1 MFLAI
6 DYGRK
11 RIGLAIGEMFPRG
24 MGVVDGSDQ
33 EKAIDKIAF
42 LVKENRV
49 QAIVL
54 GMPTRFQG
62 GEGTLASEIKEF
74 GQKLASLADVP
85 IYFEPETLTS
95 FEAAESLKTAGFRH
109 DKLEIGKID
118 ETAAIIIL
126 ESFLAAKNWQK
137 EEVKP
142 DILPKH
148 KDGNKG

>member
-62 GEGTLASEIKEF
+62 GEGTLASEIRNLVKSLPAWLMF
-74 GQKLASLADVP
+74 RYILNRKL
-85 IYFEPETLTS
+85 
-95 FEAAESLKTAGFRH
+95 
-109 DKLEIGKID
+109 
-118 ETAAIIIL
+118 
-126 ESFLAAKNWQK
+126 
-137 EEVKP
+137 
-142 DILPKH
+142 
-148 KDGNKG
+148 